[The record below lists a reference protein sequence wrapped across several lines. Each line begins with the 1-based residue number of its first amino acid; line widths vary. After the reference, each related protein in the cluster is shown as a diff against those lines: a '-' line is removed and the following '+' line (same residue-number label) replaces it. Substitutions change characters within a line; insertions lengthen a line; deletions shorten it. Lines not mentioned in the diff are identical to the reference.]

1 MAFPKLQNC
10 SSLTT
15 VTCLAEEVPNTG
27 SSCFLDVPQIS
38 ATLYVP
44 AIAVDAYKT
53 ADQWKDFGT
62 ILPIETPTTVYNLK
76 SPDGS
81 EANESSLI
89 YDLNGR
95 QFQQSKR
102 GLNIVR
108 TADGKI
114 VKKIF
119 WQTDH

>member
-89 YDLNGR
+89 YDLNDR
-95 QFQQSKR
+95 QLQKSKR

-119 WQTDH
+119 